1 MRGSKI
7 LFYDSVELPF
17 LQTKLAL
24 HYFLG
29 YVYVKYP
36 PHVAGVDEAGQ
47 GEKRGIQTLKFQ
59 EKRQLLSFFLKGF
72 GKKVVNWG
80 RRHKRMPVWRSKG
93 HICKWHTVVAKEGDV
108 ERDIEGGT

>member
-1 MRGSKI
+1 MRQDKGKN
-7 LFYDSVELPF
+7 V
-17 LQTKLAL
+17 
-24 HYFLG
+24 
-29 YVYVKYP
+29 VYVLWLDP
-36 PHVAGVDEAGQ
+36 WAANESSVLLAGYIPVLERQ
-47 GEKRGIQTLKFQ
+47 GNMGVCMQTLKFQ